1 MTSPWTTG
9 VSEDNSKTDASTA
22 SSCFSDNFAD
32 SATFTLEN
40 RNSAFA
46 LRTVD
51 HIAKLENR
59 LNRLK
64 GSSEPSAKDIIKN
77 LQWANE
83 AQAQR
88 LVSAD
93 NEARIYVPSDNQVLQ
108 TFALQRKLSPASIA
122 LTEEELIS
130 LIYNDELAK
139 VVQDLQESSE
149 DTQCVKLIDGEKIIV
164 EENAESCKEQS
175 NN

>member
-1 MTSPWTTG
+1 MTSPWATEL
-9 VSEDNSKTDASTA
+9 SEDVNTTDMCTA
-22 SSCFSDNFAD
+22 VSSCFSDNFAG
-32 SATFTLEN
+32 TGQFTLEN

-46 LRTVD
+46 LQTMD

-64 GSSEPSAKDIIKN
+64 ANSEPSAKDMIKN
-77 LQWANE
+77 LHWANE

-93 NEARIYVPSDNQVLQ
+93 NEARVYISSENQVLQ
-108 TFALQRKLSPASIA
+108 ASALQKKLLPASIA

-130 LIYNDELAK
+130 LIRSDELAK
-139 VVQDLQESSE
+139 VVQDLQENSE
-149 DTQCVKLIDGEKIIV
+149 NIVNVDLVDRGKVSV
-164 EENAESCKEQS
+164 EENVESCKK
-175 NN
+175 